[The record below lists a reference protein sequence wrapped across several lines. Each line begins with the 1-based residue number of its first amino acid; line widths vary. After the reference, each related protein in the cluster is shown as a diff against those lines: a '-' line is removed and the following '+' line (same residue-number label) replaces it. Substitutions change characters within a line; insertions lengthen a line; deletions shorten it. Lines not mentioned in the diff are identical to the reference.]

1 MTPTTRHNLIN
12 AAIILLPTI
21 LAYVVYFLSGGDFSR
36 GQQLATTTA
45 LGFIL
50 SFFAFIGVHIERGG
64 WK

>member
-21 LAYVVYFLSGGDFSR
+21 LVYVVYFLSGGNFERNHD
-36 GQQLATTTA
+36 
-45 LGFIL
+45 LGFATFVGFLL
-50 SFFAFIGVHIERGG
+50 SSFAVSYVDINRGG